1 MSNWKI
7 GQKLVFIGCN
17 GYCGYPNLLPKKNQ
31 IVTISGFSENGNIEL
46 EEFNIPNPYSEKGDR
61 IAYYHH
67 NFRPLQGEPAKSEL
81 LSSFR
86 EVVESPDCPINV
98 PQTETV

>member
-7 GQKLVFIGCN
+7 GQKLVCIDPSGFQCKEID
-17 GYCGYPNLLPKKNQ
+17 PKLGE
-31 IVTISGFSENGNIEL
+31 IVTFDGLS
-46 EEFNIPNPYSEKGDR
+46 PYGYGSIFLKEYTR
-61 IAYYHH
+61 YHIDARVAFMPFR
-67 NFRPLQGEPAKSEL
+67 FRPLQGEPAKAEL